1 VEGFFF
7 VQFNQ
12 LVSCTKKQNQCVLGI
27 CLNYITKKHILPEEK
42 FTIAEILTVF
52 SEIFFKRTK
61 VEV

>member
-12 LVSCTKKQNQCVLGI
+12 LVSCINQCVLGI

-52 SEIFFKRTK
+52 SEIFFKKTK